1 MIDNKLS
8 AWSSLII
15 EALFPLIFWSQVMR
29 IKYFFCVV
37 IVLPLISGCVESQ
50 SFSVLENR
58 VAAMEMENNRQ
69 LSTQK
74 QRSNEIVLK
83 FQQDLESLEKRVGR
97 SHNFSQEEYAELQ
110 YNIQTFKENFQRL
123 EGLIQEINFKFE
135 KYSQKDL
142 EGLDKQLEQLD
153 HAVSKNYEKVIRL
166 EKYMG
171 FEPTI
176 VKDSS
181 EKKETQKN
189 PGELSEQE
197 LYTFAKK
204 LFDDG
209 EKENARIQFENFINR
224 YPDSDNADN
233 ARFWI
238 ADSYYSEKW
247 FEKAILEYQKV
258 LEKYPDSN
266 KMAAARLKQG
276 YAFAELGEKA
286 NARLIFKEL
295 LKKHPDSNEA
305 RYAQKKLETLK

>member
-1 MIDNKLS
+1 
-8 AWSSLII
+8 
-15 EALFPLIFWSQVMR
+15 MR
-29 IKYFFCVV
+29 IKHLFCIV

-50 SFSVLENR
+50 NFTALENR
-58 VAAMEMENNRQ
+58 VTAMEMENNRQ
-69 LSTQK
+69 LSKQK
-74 QRSNEIVLK
+74 QRSDEIVLK
-83 FQQDLESLEKRVGR
+83 LQQNLENLEKRIG
-97 SHNFSQEEYAELQ
+97 SNHNFSQEEYAELQ
-110 YNIQTFKENFQRL
+110 YNIKTFKENFQRL

-135 KYSQKDL
+135 KYSQKDM
-142 EGLDKQLEQLD
+142 EGLGKQLEQLD
-153 HAVSKNYEKVIRL
+153 HAISKNYEKVIRL

-176 VKDSS
+176 KKD
-181 EKKETQKN
+181 
-189 PGELSEQE
+189 PGENQKIQENSGKQTEQE
-197 LYTFAKK
+197 LYAFAKK

-209 EKENARIQFENFINR
+209 EKENARIQFENFINK
-224 YPDSDNADN
+224 YPDSNNADN

-258 LEKYPDSN
+258 LEEYPGSN

-286 NARLIFKEL
+286 NARLILKEL

-305 RYAQKKLETLK
+305 QYAQKKLKTLK

>member
-1 MIDNKLS
+1 
-8 AWSSLII
+8 
-15 EALFPLIFWSQVMR
+15 MR
-29 IKYFFCVV
+29 IKYLFCIV

-50 SFSVLENR
+50 SFAVLENR
-58 VAAMEMENNRQ
+58 VAAIEMENNRQ

-83 FQQDLESLEKRVGR
+83 FQQDLKNLEKRVGNSR
-97 SHNFSQEEYAELQ
+97 NLSQEEYAELQ

-135 KYSQKDL
+135 KYSQKDM

-176 VKDSS
+176 AKDSS
-181 EKKETQKN
+181 EKQEIQENSGK
-189 PGELSEQE
+189 LSEQE

-286 NARLIFKEL
+286 NARLILKEL

-305 RYAQKKLETLK
+305 QYAQKKLKTLK